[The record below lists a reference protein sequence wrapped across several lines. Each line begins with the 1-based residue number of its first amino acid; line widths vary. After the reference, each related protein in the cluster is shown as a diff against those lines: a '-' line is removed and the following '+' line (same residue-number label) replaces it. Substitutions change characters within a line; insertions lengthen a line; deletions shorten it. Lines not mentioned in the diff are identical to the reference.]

1 MSLTL
6 SCLWE
11 RARAGRD
18 RWNNRTASGIG
29 NKWWREKMFK
39 QIDYTMVVVSDMD
52 RAVEFYRDRLGIPLK
67 FQSPDWTEFQTGA
80 TTLALHGGGVTPTG
94 PPAGDP
100 TKQAG
105 SCSIGFNVEDVDKT
119 YEELKAKGIRFVMP
133 PTQREGEG
141 IKLAVCIDPDGLPIA
156 FAQTIAQT
164 AAS

>member
-1 MSLTL
+1 MQKNIRHEWTEAKL
-6 SCLWE
+6 
-11 RARAGRD
+11 
-18 RWNNRTASGIG
+18 
-29 NKWWREKMFK
+29 FK
-39 QIDYTMVVVSDMD
+39 QIDYTMVVVSDME
-52 RAVEFYRDRLGIPLK
+52 RSVEFYRDRLGIPLK

-80 TTLALHGGGVTPTG
+80 TTLALHGGGVAPTG

-105 SCSIGFNVEDVDKT
+105 SCSIGFNVEDVEKT

-156 FAQTIAQT
+156 FAQTIAQK